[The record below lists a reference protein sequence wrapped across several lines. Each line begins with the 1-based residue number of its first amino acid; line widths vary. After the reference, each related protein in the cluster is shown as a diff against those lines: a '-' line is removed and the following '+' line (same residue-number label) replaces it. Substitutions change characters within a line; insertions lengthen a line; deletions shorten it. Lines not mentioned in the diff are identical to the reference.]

1 MQLGML
7 LILLSDGAKE
17 AKRVLAEFEPMFAS
31 KDEYLAFIDAFNK
44 TGDRIEYTADE
55 TSAKVNML

>member
-44 TGDRIEYTADE
+44 TGDKNRIYC
-55 TSAKVNML
+55 